1 MESTSTAPSSVD
13 DITWHIYVGTISTIV
28 PATLVVIL
36 RLAARHVSR
45 AGLWWDDHTIVVALI
60 LNWAMAALRWAQILL
75 HYYGAD
81 SHSLPPEKVQGFG
94 KLFIAVQLIYFLN
107 AVFTK
112 ASLLLLYHR
121 IFGVVQGFRWV
132 LWISGFIVIA
142 YWLANTLVTIFQCW
156 PISKLWNPNYE
167 GHCINIGAFGRWS
180 GVANV
185 IIDIVILCLPYPMAW
200 RLQTTLRQK
209 MILTGIFLLGTF
221 VCIISILRVTS
232 FDYRNLGDGTYKNI
246 EPATW
251 SSIEQSVGIICACLP
266 TLRPFF
272 RWLYGASRK
281 STKNRDS
288 GMSEFPKQPLACRT
302 SQAGT
307 AVDEENALG
316 LADLPAAD
324 EREAWKEVR
333 RSQVQVGLGN
343 ERPLSQE
350 TVGSHLSRDFRTG
363 RIGILEPRPSSFA

>member
-1 MESTSTAPSSVD
+1 MESSTTPSSSD

-28 PATLVVIL
+28 PATLAVIL
-36 RLAARHVSR
+36 RLTARHVSR
-45 AGLWWDDHTIVVALI
+45 AGLWWDDHTIVIALI
-60 LNWAMAALRWAQILL
+60 LNWAMVALKWAQILL
-75 HYYGAD
+75 DYYGPD
-81 SHSLPPEKVQGFG
+81 SYYLPPEKVQGFG
-94 KLFIAVQLIYFLN
+94 KVFLALQLIYFLN

-112 ASLLLLYHR
+112 ASLLLLYYR
-121 IFGVVQGFRWV
+121 IFGVVQGFRWT

-156 PISKLWNPNYE
+156 PIAKLWNPDYE

-185 IIDIVILCLPYPMAW
+185 IIYILILCLPYPMAW

-209 MILTGIFLLGTF
+209 IILTGIFLLGALLPS
-221 VCIISILRVTS
+221 VVIVSILRVTS
-232 FDYRNLGDGTYKNI
+232 FDYENLGYGTYKNI

-281 STKNRDS
+281 STRNRGS
-288 GMSEFPKQPLACRT
+288 GMSEFPKQTPLACRT
-302 SQAGT
+302 SQAE
-307 AVDEENALG
+307 ADEENILG
-316 LADLPAAD
+316 LADLPARD
-324 EREAWKEVR
+324 EREAWQEVR
-333 RSQVQVGLGN
+333 RSQVGVEN
-343 ERPLSQE
+343 DRPSSQG
-350 TVGSHLSRDFRTG
+350 TVGSHISQDFQAG
-363 RIGILEPRPSSFA
+363 KIGISEPRPSSFA